1 MQSLTKLPRQNML
14 RYINPCLAT
23 NVVEEIRII
32 RLVDVI
38 SLPICPI
45 CEKYII
51 GTDCGALDPP
61 EECPFESKEMT

>member
-1 MQSLTKLPRQNML
+1 MQALAKFPKQIVLM
-14 RYINPCLAT
+14 YKDPCLAT
-23 NVVEEIRII
+23 NVVEKITIT

-61 EECPFESKEMT
+61 PEECPFESKMK